1 LLSVEFASAQSFKDA
16 RKGLYGAR
24 RKINTELNRTRRD
37 FRGANKLLSSSKRTL
52 DSSQDT
58 ADVITWK
65 MKPYIPN
72 SGMIHDY
79 KYVYSFLHARQE
91 YTFQKD
97 FDLKSIHWD
106 SINNVFYK
114 NIGRERKLKKNV
126 EVIGWH
132 PHWMG
137 DAYKYYNYKLLTMIS
152 FYSYDINPNTGN
164 YWNPEIIEQLRQSSL
179 PDSASKYGTKLL
191 ISVTSLGLENNH
203 TFLNNELAQE
213 QFFHEILELLQER
226 PGIYA
231 GIDLNFEEIA
241 TEDRDKFTLFV
252 KKLNARLAPKE
263 YLLILDVPY
272 FNDKSTYDYQ
282 ALNGYVKYFNIM
294 GYDFSGEHSAYPGSI
309 APLRTVDTQPNL
321 ETAVN
326 DFLNLNISSQK
337 LILSL
342 PLYGSTWDVTG
353 LEQGS
358 IPNYENSLPY
368 YKIVADFESEY
379 NPYYDALSGSFFIVM
394 EENGKRKICWYE
406 SDISLDSKF
415 TWARG
420 KDLKGIGLWAL
431 GYDQGAPEIWKK
443 VADNFAIDS
452 LVAITPIKSELSG
465 PYGIVKEILAYKKVI
480 GLGFLVV
487 SGFII
492 FGFIISLTDWRVREI
507 LFKKESFRVV
517 YSLLFLL
524 FSIVGLEW
532 LLEGSQW
539 NLTLGLLVGALG
551 VLIIN
556 IAFTKYRDVLK

>member
-1 LLSVEFASAQSFKDA
+1 MRSSLPFLCLLFLLSVEFASAQSFKDA

-294 GYDFSGEHSAYPGSI
+294 GYDFSGEHS
-309 APLRTVDTQPNL
+309 
-321 ETAVN
+321 
-326 DFLNLNISSQK
+326 
-337 LILSL
+337 
-342 PLYGSTWDVTG
+342 
-353 LEQGS
+353 
-358 IPNYENSLPY
+358 
-368 YKIVADFESEY
+368 
-379 NPYYDALSGSFFIVM
+379 
-394 EENGKRKICWYE
+394 
-406 SDISLDSKF
+406 
-415 TWARG
+415 
-420 KDLKGIGLWAL
+420 
-431 GYDQGAPEIWKK
+431 
-443 VADNFAIDS
+443 
-452 LVAITPIKSELSG
+452 
-465 PYGIVKEILAYKKVI
+465 
-480 GLGFLVV
+480 
-487 SGFII
+487 
-492 FGFIISLTDWRVREI
+492 
-507 LFKKESFRVV
+507 
-517 YSLLFLL
+517 
-524 FSIVGLEW
+524 
-532 LLEGSQW
+532 
-539 NLTLGLLVGALG
+539 
-551 VLIIN
+551 
-556 IAFTKYRDVLK
+556 